1 MESMGKLLPHSL
13 LVKFFFLIGD
23 LNGTEFDTSVQISV
37 KSTILKT

>member
-1 MESMGKLLPHSL
+1 MESIGKLLTHSL

-23 LNGTEFDTSVQISV
+23 LNGTKFDASVQISV